1 MDPWK
6 KKAPRAL
13 HSMAWLL
20 VLIFVLLQ
28 TACSFSTSS
37 EGLDRKAHQVV
48 VSLPIT
54 DGTIHVLC
62 DDIDGDGDSDLAF
75 TSHGGSFTQVF
86 FQTGPRVFCPGP
98 RDSIVGFHPNDLVRI
113 PGPERLYLMNAE
125 GAHRLLVLRPGP
137 DGGFD
142 LVSET
147 SQPQAR
153 STAVF
158 SWPDWGMSLIVSPY
172 GGDSLTLFRDF
183 EPLKAQAET
192 VYTVTPEAGH
202 QIPGYCSVADIDGD
216 GIDELLFTTRR
227 TNEVWLIRYPR
238 ADEGPKAELLRR
250 FDRGN
255 ARQVVPFDVNN
266 DGKIDLLVPQQTG
279 KEISILINKG
289 AGDFVLGDALAFPYD
304 PGPSHISAAVDRDG
318 SRYVVA
324 GAYKGFVLYR
334 VVADGESGVEMLSFP
349 VAVWPT
355 FTVLEDIDGDG
366 WLDVVAAMKSSKRSS
381 MLIYGPL
388 WDSVKRQ
395 VESGD
400 IF

>member
-1 MDPWK
+1 MDSWK
-6 KKAPRAL
+6 KKTTRMPHGAV
-13 HSMAWLL
+13 WLL
-20 VLIFVLLQ
+20 VLIFALLQ
-28 TACSFSTSS
+28 TACSFSTPP
-37 EGLDRKAHQVV
+37 EGLDGKAHQMVI
-48 VSLPIT
+48 SLPVT
-54 DGTIHVLC
+54 DATMHVLC

-75 TSHGGSFTQVF
+75 TSHGGSFTQAF

-125 GAHRLLVLRPGP
+125 GASKLLVLRPGP

-147 SQPQAR
+147 LHPMAR

-158 SWPDWGMSLIVSPY
+158 SWPGWGMSLIVSPY
-172 GGDSLTLFRDF
+172 CGDSLTLFRDF
-183 EPLKAQAET
+183 EPLKARAEMK
-192 VYTVTPEAGH
+192 YTVTPKAGH
-202 QIPGYCSVADIDGD
+202 RVPGYCAVADIDGD

-238 ADEGPKAELLRR
+238 ADEDPKAELLRR
-250 FDRGN
+250 FDHGT

-289 AGDFVLGDALAFPYD
+289 AGDFAPGNALAFPYD

-318 SRYVVA
+318 SRYVAA

-334 VVADGESGVEMLSFP
+334 IVEDGEPRADMLNFP

-366 WLDVVAAMKSSKRSS
+366 WLDVVAAMRSSKRSS
-381 MLIYGPL
+381 MVIYGPL